1 MFLMLDEFAHQS
13 GGIDSIDIK
22 VAFTLA
28 NFLVETFIEFENG
41 GIFLILNIVIA
52 IIVIVV
58 VVVAIIV
65 LVVVVPI
72 IVIPIILGGLQARSA
87 FVK

>member
-1 MFLMLDEFAHQS
+1 MFLMLDEFVRES
-13 GGIDSIDIK
+13 GGIDSIDIE
-22 VAFTLA
+22 VAFSPA
-28 NFLVETFIEFENG
+28 SFIVEAFTDSKNG
-41 GIFLILNIVIA
+41 RIFLILIIVIA
-52 IIVIVV
+52 ILVIVV

-65 LVVVVPI
+65 LVVVVLI